1 MPRDKIEGKD
11 VREEDIRPL
20 RLWLVDGTFI
30 DFKNRY
36 YAHRDGYVL
45 APVIRYI
52 TASGGHVNIYEIIRK
67 IITKV
72 GAERFYYCMSLDI
85 PEIQKHKMLDIGD
98 IWTAHHFRSIKRS
111 GWTPETPIDFYY
123 KLSDKGRPSGC
134 VDVTHENVREGNI
147 HRRYSMPR
155 MIYYSFNE
163 VDMKK
168 VHRAIV
174 RKDTT
179 AAYSLDN
186 LKLGRN
192 VNVDATMNRCKYGAM
207 NTYDVTPKDYNEADY
222 IQRV

>member
-1 MPRDKIEGKD
+1 MAREKIEGKD

-20 RLWLVDGTFI
+20 RQWLVDGTFI
-30 DFKNRY
+30 DFKNKY

-45 APVIRYI
+45 APMIKYI
-52 TASGGHVNIYEIIRK
+52 TPSGADVNLYELMRK
-67 IITKV
+67 IINKV
-72 GAERFYYCMSLDI
+72 GAERFYYCMSLNI
-85 PEIQKHKMLDIGD
+85 PEVHKYNIMGIQDIM
-98 IWTAHHFRSIKRS
+98 TAHHFRSFKRS

-123 KLSDKGRPSGC
+123 KLTTKNDMHPYT
-134 VDVTHENVREGNI
+134 DVTYEDAQEGSI
-147 HRRYSMPR
+147 YRRYSMAR

-163 VDMKK
+163 VDMKQ

-179 AAYSLDN
+179 AAFSLDN
-186 LKLGRN
+186 LKYGRR

-207 NTYDVTPKDYNEADY
+207 NTNNVTPKDYNEADY